1 MATFHDIYETV
12 RRSEKK
18 TLIRASGS
26 TRESGGEKVRAG
38 QSYLCKLRGMESEV
52 IELRLREKVSGS
64 FLSWT
69 ATSTSSRT
77 RSRWSRAGRAS
88 WPGWGT

>member
-26 TRESGGEKVRAG
+26 TREGGGEKVRAG
-38 QSYLCKLRGMESEV
+38 
-52 IELRLREKVSGS
+52 
-64 FLSWT
+64 
-69 ATSTSSRT
+69 
-77 RSRWSRAGRAS
+77 RAG